1 MSARRDAIDRVANL
15 VAIVSIVG
23 LSTAIIRLFVEF
35 LLAAGNTAS
44 AFGLEPGGQSR
55 GTEPLPVGASRML

>member
-1 MSARRDAIDRVANL
+1 M
-15 VAIVSIVG
+15 
-23 LSTAIIRLFVEF
+23 
-35 LLAAGNTAS
+35 AS